1 MLTEAELFFIPFQ
14 IYLMRA
20 LLPHGSE
27 AGRGFD
33 LVTFSTACLA
43 PKLLFDV
50 NPVIGFGDELVER
63 LFNAEHVPGRLRHE
77 RDLRCAMRAMSNLS

>member
-1 MLTEAELFFIPFQ
+1 MAPSCRRL
-14 IYLMRA
+14 
-20 LLPHGSE
+20 E

-77 RDLRCAMRAMSNLS
+77 RDFVAMRAMSNLS